1 MRRGCTRVIEEAI
14 ERHTRITR
22 DHLTPELGL
31 RLLDPDSPLYTAKE
45 EEARA
50 VFGGELP
57 FWGVYW
63 PGGQALTRWILDD
76 GASCVRGR
84 RVLDVGSGC
93 GASAIAAAMLGAA
106 DAVANDIDKG
116 ELFFIRY
123 YFN

>member
-1 MRRGCTRVIEEAI
+1 MRRCFCSRRAIEETI

-31 RLLDPDSPLYTAKE
+31 RLLDPGLPMYAANE
-45 EEARA
+45 EEARNT
-50 VFGGELP
+50 FGGELP

-63 PGGQALTRWILDD
+63 PGGQALTRWILDYKE
-76 GASCVRGR
+76 CVRGK

-93 GASAIAAAMLGAA
+93 GASAIAAVMVGAT

-116 ELFFIRY
+116 KSLFY
-123 YFN
+123 V